1 MKRINLT
8 LPLCL
13 MALLS
18 ASAHAQDGNDMM
30 TPEPPPTQLFGSGKL
45 LLTGGIPNLDG
56 AGGGGITTSAL
67 IGGYG
72 TDGQIGGYANY
83 SLAKVNDFTLTT
95 KSIGIGLF
103 NRVEL
108 SASKNEFDTEQA
120 GAALGLGEGYT
131 FKHDVVG
138 LKVRLFGDAILDQN
152 SWLPQISIGANQKES
167 DNQAVLAFIGA
178 QDHKDTETYLSATKL
193 FLDVPLLVNLTARHT
208 RANQNGILGFGG
220 DQQADKEWLAEG
232 FAALLL
238 NDNLAVGMEYK
249 QNPDNLSF
257 AKQDDWKDV
266 FLLYTPAKHI
276 SLAIAY
282 VDIGDV
288 ALQGKQTGYYAA
300 LTVNF

>member
-1 MKRINLT
+1 MKRIKSILQ
-8 LPLCL
+8 LCL
-13 MALLS
+13 ISQLS
-18 ASAHAQDGNDMM
+18 FAAFAQDDSTIMA
-30 TPEPPPTQLFGSGKL
+30 PEPPPTQLFGSGKL

-83 SLAKVNDFTLTT
+83 SLVDVNDYSLKT
-95 KSIGIGLF
+95 KSIGFGLF
-103 NRVEL
+103 NRVEI
-108 SASKNEFDTEQA
+108 SASKNEFDMEQI
-120 GAALGLGEGYT
+120 GPNFGLGEGYT

-138 LKVRLFGDAILDQN
+138 LKVRLFGDAILDQD
-152 SWLPQISIGANQKES
+152 SWMPQVSIGANQKES
-167 DNQAVLAFIGA
+167 DNRTVLGAIGA
-178 QDHKDTETYLSATKL
+178 QDYKDTETYLSATKL
-193 FLDVPLLVNLTARHT
+193 FLDIPLLVNFTARHT

-266 FLLYTPAKHI
+266 FLLYTPAKHVSI
-276 SLAIAY
+276 AIAY

-288 ALQGKQTGYYAA
+288 AQESNQTGYYAA